1 MEKNIIKQQ
10 YLEGDEYYSNKTN
23 KKTIVLHHTA
33 GSHRPDWVISSWDR
47 DRTKG
52 GRPLRVATQFVIP
65 IGKIRFDE
73 RGDAIGAGFSVYHV
87 QNGVFVE
94 LK

>member
-33 GSHRPDWVISSWDR
+33 GSHRPDWVIKVS
-47 DRTKG
+47 
-52 GRPLRVATQFVIP
+52 
-65 IGKIRFDE
+65 
-73 RGDAIGAGFSVYHV
+73 FSLTLIVKY
-87 QNGVFVE
+87 
-94 LK
+94 LKKM